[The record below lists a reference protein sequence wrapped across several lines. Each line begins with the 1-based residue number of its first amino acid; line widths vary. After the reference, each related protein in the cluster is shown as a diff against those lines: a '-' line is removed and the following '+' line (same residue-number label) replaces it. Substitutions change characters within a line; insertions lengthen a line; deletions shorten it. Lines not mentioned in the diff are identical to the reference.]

1 MSKILFYSKKQ
12 FNRYIYVSSKIKS
25 KKTKTNTQNN
35 DISVIKFDIL
45 KTFLSQSQ
53 TKQANLSNFFY

>member
-1 MSKILFYSKKQ
+1 MSVVRLKI
-12 FNRYIYVSSKIKS
+12 

-45 KTFLSQSQ
+45 KTFLS
-53 TKQANLSNFFY
+53 